1 MTGGQSAVRMYDR
14 HSFPVG
20 GLVELSRDT
29 YQSTPLAV
37 VEIRP
42 TVFSFIGAAGTV
54 TAVGGSHECV
64 WVGRS
69 YLIRFCRWSVRIAQ
83 ASKSRDMLITRA
95 IAFRN

>member
-37 VEIRP
+37 VEVRP
-42 TVFSFIGAAGTV
+42 TVFSFIGAAGTI
-54 TAVGGSHECV
+54 TAVGGSQKCAVIDTGYGPRVPEI
-64 WVGRS
+64 RS
-69 YLIRFCRWSVRIAQ
+69 V
-83 ASKSRDMLITRA
+83 
-95 IAFRN
+95 